1 MNQDKKIQVVMLA
14 TDRSELCIMVN
25 HNEYKIGTDE
35 ENLFLQYSKD
45 FSYGSSITDNSQ
57 SPQHLYFLSDDE
69 IKEDDVKSTDWFI
82 NLKDNSLFQVLDD
95 EMIVIKN
102 VKKIITSTDKSL
114 GLSEPSKEWIEYY
127 ISEYNKGNIIT
138 EVMVEYEND
147 IEQNHKDLDKRRT
160 IYDSLPDNYRLKV
173 NPDSTINIKPVE
185 DTWDDINY
193 EYENFRYIHPQISFI
208 EWLKENYQVPKQLKK

>member
-14 TDRSELCIMVN
+14 TNRSELCIMVN

-69 IKEDDVKSTDWFI
+69 IKEGDFRFENGHIYHTPDYLTANWA
-82 NLKDNSLFQVLDD
+82 N
-95 EMIVIKN
+95 KN
-102 VKKIITSTDKSL
+102 GCKKIVLSTDKSL
-114 GLSEPSKEWIEYY
+114 ELPEPSQEWIKYFV
-127 ISEYNKGNIIT
+127 SQFNNGNIIT
-138 EVMVEYEND
+138 EVMVEYILGEDYLAGTVGNNEIWSSYPD
-147 IEQNHKDLDKRRT
+147 I
-160 IYDSLPDNYRLKV
+160 IKV
-173 NPDSTINIKPVE
+173 NPDNTTNIKPVE
-185 DTWDDINY
+185 ETWDDINY

-208 EWLKENYQVPKQLKK
+208 EWLKENYQVLKR